1 MKNPFREM
9 SRPKALATAGIV
21 AGAVAIS
28 GVAAAVNVGLLTG
41 GDSAP
46 FEPQKVSA
54 TEDGMVTTTTAPVEI
69 VVQDV
74 YEQAPAPTAPAAPVA
89 PAPASSSSGDSD
101 DSYDDHGAGTVYED
115 HESEDESDDHESEDH
130 ESEDHESEDDAFDD

>member
-1 MKNPFREM
+1 MKNPFRDM

-41 GDSAP
+41 DDSAP
-46 FEPQKVSA
+46 FEPQKVSSTA
-54 TEDGMVTTTTAPVEI
+54 DGVVTTTSTPVEI
-69 VVQDV
+69 VVKDV
-74 YEQAPAPTAPAAPVA
+74 YEQAPAAPAPAAPVA
-89 PAPASSSSGDSD
+89 SAPPASSSGDSD
-101 DSYDDHGAGTVYED
+101 DSYEDHGAGTVYED
-115 HESEDESDDHESEDH
+115 HESEDESDDHGVEDH